1 MKGLLCKMLE
11 MNPYFRS
18 SAREVLKS
26 SLFDDIRIHANERQA
41 PNKLKLAV
49 DQDDAFDY
57 E

>member
-1 MKGLLCKMLE
+1 